1 MTNSMAPYSSVRILL
16 VDDYEPWRKNIS
28 SELRKMSEFQIVGE
42 VADGVEAVQRAQEL
56 KPDLILLDIGLPGLN
71 GIEVANRLHQLVP
84 QAKILFLS
92 ENHDAEVVRAALS
105 DGARGYV
112 VKVDTGSELL
122 PAITAI
128 LRGERYVSCGIRGAF
143 PVQQETG
150 F

>member
-1 MTNSMAPYSSVRILL
+1 MAPYSSVRILL

-42 VADGVEAVQRAQEL
+42 VTDGVEAVQRAQEL

-84 QAKILFLS
+84 QAKILFLT

-112 VKVDTGSELL
+112 VKVDSGSELL
-122 PAITAI
+122 PAITQF
-128 LRGERYVSCGIRGAF
+128 CGASAMS
-143 PVQQETG
+143 VAE
-150 F
+150 